1 MKFVYN
7 FEKNEGTK
15 KLEDEFNEIPKRI
28 DAIKDSNLKT
38 LLKGL
43 LTKFEKDRWG
53 WDDILKSEFYKS
65 LDNEDK
71 NK

>member
-7 FEKNEGTK
+7 FEKNEVAE

-43 LTKFEKDRWG
+43 LTKFEKNRWG

>member
-65 LDNEDK
+65 LGNEDK